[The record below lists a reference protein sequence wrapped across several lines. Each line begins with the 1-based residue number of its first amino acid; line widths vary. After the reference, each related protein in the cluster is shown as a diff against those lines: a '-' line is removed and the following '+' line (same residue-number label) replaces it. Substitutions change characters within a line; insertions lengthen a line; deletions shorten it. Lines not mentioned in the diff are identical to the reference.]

1 MRPSVRSGL
10 VSATAVALCFVLA
23 RVGVADTKDTRTLKD
38 LESRPV
44 QVKKDTK
51 LDANATKA
59 MDNYRHFLELQ
70 HTDPQLRAEAMR
82 RLGDLNL
89 DAGELERMEKEV
101 NAIDMQGA
109 EAIRL
114 YSTLLKAYPDY
125 GRNDQVL
132 YQLARAYETTGQPE
146 QALATLDRVVQ
157 RYPQSPQMDEV
168 EFRRGELLFSLR
180 QYAKA
185 EDAYGAVLREDDNP
199 YRQRALYMRGWS
211 LYKQDRL
218 EDALKD
224 RKSVV

>member
-1 MRPSVRSGL
+1 RAGPERGASRNAPARDTGRSRPAATFAGAAEMRPALRSSLGW
-10 VSATAVALCFVLA
+10 AAVLA
-23 RVGVADTKDTRTLKD
+23 LGLLLPRALLADTKDTRTIKD

-101 NAIDMQGA
+101 NAIDIQGA

-114 YSTLLKAYPDY
+114 Y
-125 GRNDQVL
+125 
-132 YQLARAYETTGQPE
+132 
-146 QALATLDRVVQ
+146 
-157 RYPQSPQMDEV
+157 
-168 EFRRGELLFSLR
+168 
-180 QYAKA
+180 
-185 EDAYGAVLREDDNP
+185 
-199 YRQRALYMRGWS
+199 
-211 LYKQDRL
+211 
-218 EDALKD
+218 
-224 RKSVV
+224 